1 MDATPTSA
9 VMTTDT
15 PERPV
20 SFDSAGWNS
29 NLALI
34 GLVCRRFGCAL
45 SHQQRFS
52 HSKGKVARRDR
63 PMSGRRVGARLARRL
78 TSVVKQITGSN
89 STGKVSYGTESGF
102 SQNGGIPKI
111 ICGPG
116 NIAQA
121 RKSNEWFAGSELEAC
136 DCFIRWLAK
145 RLLAN
150 RLLA

>member
-1 MDATPTSA
+1 M
-9 VMTTDT
+9 MTTDT
-15 PERPV
+15 PERPL

-34 GLVCRRFGCAL
+34 GLVCRRFGCAR
-45 SHQQRFS
+45 SHQQRFRG
-52 HSKGKVARRDR
+52 SKGKLVPRDR
-63 PMSGRRVGARLARRL
+63 LPLSRRIGTRLARRSA
-78 TSVVKQITGSN
+78 TVVKQITGFN

-102 SQNGGIPKI
+102 YQNGGIPKI

-136 DCFIRWLAK
+136 DCFIRWLSK

>member
-1 MDATPTSA
+1 
-9 VMTTDT
+9 
-15 PERPV
+15 V
-20 SFDSAGWNS
+20 SFDSAGWNT

-34 GLVCRRFGCAL
+34 GLGCRRFRFAR
-45 SHQQRFS
+45 SHQQRLRG
-52 HSKGKVARRDR
+52 SKRKIVPRDR
-63 PMSGRRVGARLARRL
+63 LPVSRRIGARLARRSA
-78 TSVVKQITGSN
+78 TVVKQITGFN